1 MANKITTVLEF
12 VGADGASKQI
22 KRLSQDF
29 QKAEGA
35 SAKFKVASAGFKDVL
50 KQNVA
55 QAAAVAGTALV
66 AFGVKSVQAF
76 QETALE
82 AGKFADA
89 TGLAVDD
96 ASRWIEVAGDVGV
109 SAETMEGAFLRLNKA
124 IGDGAPVLEEY
135 GIQAQY
141 GADGQVDVNKTM
153 LEAIRVVGKIKDP
166 TERAAAAQQLFGRSY
181 AQAAEIIFDSADN
194 VAAKLGEVSEAK
206 VIDEEELEKARKFR
220 ELMDNLQDAIQDM
233 SLAAGEY
240 LVPVLQD
247 AGETIADLNEI
258 IRTGTGG
265 TNDLTGAIK
274 GGLKVA
280 MGDWR
285 GVAEDAAEAQ
295 RDQALATDLATTA
308 IEAASEAARIAAND
322 AYQKQIDATE
332 AAMDGLAA
340 QGERYV
346 EGLIEAGEEQKAV
359 NDALA
364 ESKQRADDASY
375 AIQRLDGSWDS
386 LRGDIDGANTWL
398 DLQDQFDQ
406 VEVKAE
412 EAWTAA
418 AEGADDAEQKARDY
432 ERSMNDTKIAVGD
445 YATEVLNLPDE
456 VVSKLIADIDAGKK
470 AEVEAFLKRLG
481 DGVTLPIRPKIVS
494 SDGSTGT
501 SVRVDENGNLS
512 VIGAGANGGIVTRP
526 TNALIG
532 EAGPE
537 AVIPLDR
544 MPGASPLP
552 AGLGGGS
559 INITVN
565 AGMGTDG
572 AAVGRQ
578 IVKALNEY
586 KRSGGQVNI

>member
-322 AYQKQIDATE
+322 AHQKQVEATE
-332 AAMDGLAA
+332 DAMHGLAA
-340 QGERYV
+340 QGDRYV
-346 EGLIEAGEEQKAV
+346 ETLMRAGEEQDNA
-359 NDALA
+359 NRSLA
-364 ESKQRADDASY
+364 ESRDRAAEASRNIQALDTEWQQLQGTLSDRRSLLDVSDA
-375 AIQRLDGSWDS
+375 
-386 LRGDIDGANTWL
+386 
-398 DLQDQFDQ
+398 FDNL
-406 VEVKAE
+406 EVAAE
-412 EAWTAA
+412 TAFEAAKTGGREAETAA
-418 AEGADDAEQKARDY
+418 RDH
-432 ERSMNDTKIAVGD
+432 ERSLIDLKLEVGR
-445 YATEVLNLPDE
+445 YGEEVLNLPDASIT
-456 VVSKLIADIDAGKK
+456 VIQSLIDQGKF
-470 AEVEAFLKRLG
+470 AEAEAQLAW
-481 DGVTLPIRPKIVS
+481 
-494 SDGSTGT
+494 
-501 SVRVDENGNLS
+501 LS
-512 VIGAGANGGIVTRP
+512 RGRD
-526 TNALIG
+526 
-532 EAGPE
+532 
-537 AVIPLDR
+537 IPLTPKVGT
-544 MPGASPLP
+544 PGGSSYFARGTQSAP
-552 AGLGGGS
+552 AGLAVVGEEGPELVAFRGGEKVFTAGQTRSMLSGGSPVSGGGGS